1 MERSGE
7 RTGTLGTDM
16 NRRPALKERQML
28 AVFLHERLAGSQTVW
43 IRARRH
49 TNICRSFRADGTRIQ
64 YPGFRFALPWA
75 LVLYAFGVFA
85 KNLVVP
91 LNRSAFDYA
100 KHVQPSR
107 AIANIGP
114 SRFAM
119 AGSGLAP
126 WGLELEA
133 RGLDF
138 CILSSTL
145 LTFFRKLGKRILVS
159 FVQESAESQTRAR

>member
-1 MERSGE
+1 MPS
-7 RTGTLGTDM
+7 TLSSDFVGGRDGL
-16 NRRPALKERQML
+16 RAVPFLCLLSVKALVQGPA
-28 AVFLHERLAGSQTVW
+28 
-43 IRARRH
+43 
-49 TNICRSFRADGTRIQ
+49 NICRSFRADGTRIQ